1 MANFKIFIFAGETRF
16 CLLFSGDI
24 STGKTSAMVSLCY
37 GHGASSG
44 SSMMLSAGNGKAVG
58 TPV

>member
-1 MANFKIFIFAGETRF
+1 M
-16 CLLFSGDI
+16 FSGNMN
-24 STGKTSAMVSLCY
+24 TGKTSAMVSSCY